1 MFSKYKHLFMI
12 LILIFIFSLRFFYIE
27 SDLAAPWGVLN
38 YQPIDEG
45 VYANLALN
53 KINYGVLNPNLA
65 IDPQYEYLM
74 QPHVITNIFGNTIIY
89 IGLKLFGDNYLGF
102 RIGSIMIGLLSSI
115 LLYFTLCNIQ
125 KRITQKQTISRNSY
139 LLIATTILL
148 FSFNFVFYNASR
160 LNEPT
165 LYRMFCL
172 VMVLFIF
179 SSFKMRDSLKAFFMV
194 FVSVSSI
201 FLVYVTNVFILL
213 AFIML
218 LFVWFRQKKLENCK
232 KYLFFGMLGGVCAYL
247 ISLCYYIYYWD
258 TTPIKNLF
266 ACINSFSNTG
276 GYTVATSNYLTNIG
290 AFFSSNILLY
300 NPLLI
305 WGMVWGFYFILD
317 KKNKTDDLIILSLA
331 MIIAMFLQT
340 LFSEDYIV
348 RKALIILPVFVI
360 ILYYSIY
367 SYCKQCT
374 EIPLKIKFIL
384 NFISVIGGIFAV
396 VYRLF
401 FINNQTNLDFSLKDR
416 IILITLISSFSV
428 ILVIGQL
435 NKKHVKLM
443 FYSLI
448 AIIVGAN
455 SLFVLKYNWM
465 NQTYLDKEAMIDLND
480 RVGEGYVLGEYINGF
495 TLYND
500 LKPILHTQETLFK
513 YMKDSQELYYFDYSD
528 YNTYN
533 LDDDHLN
540 NYVEKV
546 AQYPRLF
553 QTFGTCREM
562 ALFRWEE

>member
-1 MFSKYKHLFMI
+1 ML
-12 LILIFIFSLRFFYIE
+12 LILIFIFSLRFLYIE
-27 SDLAAPWGVLN
+27 SDLAVPWGVLN

-45 VYANLALN
+45 IYANLALN

-65 IDPQYEYLM
+65 IDPQYKYLM

-102 RIGSIMIGLLSSI
+102 RIGAIMIGLLSSI

-125 KRITQKQTISRNSY
+125 KRITQKQLSGKSY

-172 VMVLFIF
+172 VMILFIF
-179 SSFKMRDSLKAFFMV
+179 SSFKMCDSLKAFFMV

-218 LFVWFRQKKLENCK
+218 LFVWFWQKNLKTAK

-276 GYTVATSNYLTNIG
+276 GYTIATSNYLTNVG

-317 KKNKTDDLIILSLA
+317 KKNKTDDLIILSLV

-367 SYCKQCT
+367 GYCKQCT

-384 NFISVIGGIFAV
+384 NLVSVIGGIFAV

-428 ILVIGQL
+428 ILVIGQF

-465 NQTYLDKEAMIDLND
+465 NQTYLDKEAMTDLND
-480 RVGEGYVLGEYINGF
+480 RVGDGYVLGEYINGF

-500 LKPILHTQETLFK
+500 LKPILHAQETLLK
-513 YMKDSQELYYFDYSD
+513 YMQDSHELYYFDYSD

-533 LDDDHLN
+533 LDEDHLN
-540 NYVEKV
+540 NYVEKEI
-546 AQYPRLF
+546 QYPRLF
-553 QTFGTCREM
+553 QTFGMCREM
-562 ALFRWEE
+562 ALFKWKE